1 MNFLLTTPEW
11 AVVGIG
17 LVLILLDLWTAPQYK
32 HLLYYA
38 AVALL
43 GLVTIAVFTLPNS
56 EPQFA
61 FGRMYVM
68 DALALFFKKIFL
80 LAALAV
86 LVMARQEK
94 RAETPAS
101 VEYSALVLF
110 ALAGM
115 MWAASSNDFTMLFVS
130 VELITVTFYVLISF
144 QRERLDSLEAGVKYL
159 ILGAMASA
167 FMVFGI
173 AFIFGASGSLS
184 FEQTAVYSQTPNLNP
199 LFQLGLA
206 LLMIGLAFKIA
217 AVPFQFWA
225 PDVYQG
231 APTPTTAFLAVGSKA
246 AGIVLL
252 LRVLF
257 QAAPG
262 VLLHWQPLIIVASGA
277 TILYGNLCA
286 IPQRNLKR
294 LLGYSSIAN
303 AGYLLLGVAAM
314 SVAGTSAVLYYLA
327 GYLFTLMAAF
337 TVICVVMSQIDTADI
352 GSFVGLHR
360 RSPLLAATLAMAM
373 ISLAG
378 IPPLAGFFGKF
389 LILKAVVAAALV
401 NPMWMVLLIIALVGI
416 LISIYY
422 YMRVVKA
429 MYWDVPLEEAPPI
442 RPSPVIRYALY
453 ASMAGMLY
461 VGLMPDRIM
470 EWTRQAAL
478 VLQQTP

>member
-17 LVLILLDLWTAPQYK
+17 LVLILLDLWTAPQHK
-32 HLLYYA
+32 HLLNYA
-38 AVALL
+38 AVVLL
-43 GLVTIAVFTLPNS
+43 GLVTLAVFAIPS
-56 EPQFA
+56 AGPQFA
-61 FGRMYVM
+61 FGRMYVV

-86 LVMARQEK
+86 LVMAIQDTRDTA
-94 RAETPAS
+94 RAS

-115 MWAASSNDFTMLFVS
+115 MWAASSNNFTMLFVS
-130 VELITVTFYVLISF
+130 VELITVTFYVLVSF
-144 QRERLDSLEAGVKYL
+144 QRERVDSLEAGVKYL
-159 ILGAMASA
+159 ILGALASA

-173 AFIFGASGSLS
+173 AMIFGASGSLS
-184 FEQTAVYSQTPNLNP
+184 FEHTAAYSQAPDQNP

-246 AGIVLL
+246 AGVVLL

-352 GSFVGLHR
+352 SSFSGLHS
-360 RSPLLAATLAMAM
+360 RSPLLAAALALAM

-378 IPPLAGFFGKF
+378 IPPMAGFFGKF

-401 NPMWMVLLIIALVGI
+401 NPMWMGLLITALVGI
-416 LISIYY
+416 LISFYY
-422 YMRVVKA
+422 YLRVVKA
-429 MYWDVPLEEAPPI
+429 MYWSVPREEAQPI
-442 RPSPVIRYALY
+442 SVSPAVRYALY
-453 ASMAGMLY
+453 ASIAGMFY
-461 VGLMPDRIM
+461 VGLMPDRIL

-478 VLQQTP
+478 VLQNAP

>member
-17 LVLILLDLWTAPQYK
+17 LVLILLDLWTAPEYK
-32 HLLYYA
+32 HFLNYA

-43 GLVTIAVFTLPNS
+43 GMVTIAIFTMPS
-56 EPQFA
+56 ADARFA
-61 FGRMYVM
+61 FGHMYVV

-86 LVMARQEK
+86 LAMAIQDK
-94 RAETPAS
+94 RSTARAS
-101 VEYSALVLF
+101 IEYSALVLF

-144 QRERLDSLEAGVKYL
+144 QRERIDSLEAGVKYL
-159 ILGAMASA
+159 ILGALASA

-173 AFIFGASGSLS
+173 ALIFGSSGSLS
-184 FEQTAVYSQTPNLNP
+184 FEQTAAFSRISGQAP

-246 AGIVLL
+246 AGVVLL

-262 VLLHWQPLIIVASGA
+262 VLLHWQPLILVASGA

-314 SVAGTSAVLYYLA
+314 SVAGNSAVLYYLA

-337 TVICVVMSQIDTADI
+337 AVICVVMSQVDTADI
-352 GSFVGLHR
+352 SSFSGLHR
-360 RSPLLAATLAMAM
+360 RSPLLAASLALAM

-401 NPMWMVLLIIALVGI
+401 NPLWMGLLITALVGI

-422 YMRVVKA
+422 YMAVVKA
-429 MYWDVPLEEAPPI
+429 MYWSTPRDETHPI
-442 RPSPVIRYALY
+442 SVSPTVRYALY
-453 ASMAGMLY
+453 ASMAGMFY
-461 VGLMPDRIM
+461 VGLMPDRILG
-470 EWTRQAAL
+470 WTHQAAL
-478 VLQQTP
+478 VLQSTP

>member
-11 AVVGIG
+11 AVAGIG

-32 HLLYYA
+32 HLLNDA

-43 GLVTIAVFTLPNS
+43 GLVTIAVFTLPDS

-86 LVMARQEK
+86 LVMARQEE
-94 RAETPAS
+94 RADAPAS

-115 MWAASSNDFTMLFVS
+115 MWAASSNDFTMVFVS

-144 QRERLDSLEAGVKYL
+144 QRDRLDSLEAGVKYL
-159 ILGAMASA
+159 ILGALASA

-184 FEQTAVYSQTPNLNP
+184 FEQTAAYSQATNLNP
-199 LFQLGLA
+199 LFQLGMA

-246 AGIVLL
+246 AGVVLL

-257 QAAPG
+257 QAVPG
-262 VLLHWQPLIIVASGA
+262 VLPHWQPLIIVASAA

-314 SVAGTSAVLYYLA
+314 SLAGNSAVLYYLA

-337 TVICVVMSQIDTADI
+337 TVICVVMSQINTADI
-352 GSFVGLHR
+352 DSFAGLHR

-401 NPMWMVLLIIALVGI
+401 NPMWMGLLIIALVGI

-453 ASMAGMLY
+453 ASAAGMLY
-461 VGLMPDRIM
+461 VGVMPDRLM

-478 VLQQTP
+478 VLQNAR

>member
-17 LVLILLDLWTAPQYK
+17 LVLILLDLWTAPQHK
-32 HLLYYA
+32 HLLNYA
-38 AVALL
+38 GVALL
-43 GLVTIAVFTLPNS
+43 GLVTVAVFAIPS
-56 EPQFA
+56 AAPQFA
-61 FGRMYVM
+61 FGRMYVV

-86 LVMARQEK
+86 LVMGMQDARDTA
-94 RAETPAS
+94 RAS

-130 VELITVTFYVLISF
+130 IELITVTFYVLVSF
-144 QRERLDSLEAGVKYL
+144 QRERVDSLEAGVKYL
-159 ILGAMASA
+159 ILGALASA

-173 AFIFGASGSLS
+173 ALIFGASGSLS
-184 FEQTAVYSQTPNLNP
+184 FEQTAAYSQAPDQNP

-246 AGIVLL
+246 AGVVLL

-352 GSFVGLHR
+352 SSFSGLHR
-360 RSPLLAATLAMAM
+360 RSPLLAAALALAM

-378 IPPLAGFFGKF
+378 IPPMAGFFGKF

-401 NPMWMVLLIIALVGI
+401 NPMWMGLLITALVGI
-416 LISIYY
+416 LISFYY
-422 YMRVVKA
+422 YLRVVKA
-429 MYWDVPLEEAPPI
+429 MYWSVPREEAQTI
-442 RPSPVIRYALY
+442 TLSPAVRYALY
-453 ASMAGMLY
+453 TSIAGMFY
-461 VGLMPDRIM
+461 VGLMPDRIL

-478 VLQQTP
+478 VLQHTP